1 MNTTLIPRDIS
12 WLSFNHR
19 VLQEANDKTVPLIER
34 LKFLGIFSNNLDE
47 FFRVRVASI
56 KREEENPL
64 LSNKNH
70 KQAHELIEQIT
81 DRVIELQDLFEQT
94 YTGVEKELEQA
105 NIFIVNENNLTPEQQ
120 QYVRNYFFEKIRM
133 SSVPIML
140 NSAPNFP
147 YLKDRVIYLAV
158 KLHGATDPLLPKE
171 QYSIIELPTELF
183 SRFVKLP
190 NIAQRE
196 YIILLDDVIR
206 YCLKDIFAIFNYKN
220 IEAYTLKVT
229 RDAELELDNDL
240 SKSYTEK
247 LTSGIK
253 KRKRG
258 KPVRINYDEDM
269 PKDLLNYLVK
279 KLRMKEENNVI
290 PGGRYHNFR
299 NFMNFPTIGASALH
313 YPSLKTLAHVDFIG
327 QTSLLNVIERKDVLL
342 TFPYHNYGY
351 VTDILREAAIDPHV
365 ESIKITLYRI
375 AENSSIAYTL
385 LNAIKNGKRV
395 YVVLEL
401 QARFDEENNIY
412 WANKLQ
418 EAGAIVRFGIPGLKV
433 HSKLFI
439 ITKKVADKQVQI
451 ASIGTGNFN
460 ENTARVYTDYS
471 LLTANKAITTEVDKV
486 FNFFQINYQT
496 GTYTQLLVAPFY
508 MRNRFEQLIDNEI
521 KAAKANKPASL
532 FFKLNNMEDHG
543 MIQKLYD
550 ASNAGVNVKLIVR
563 GICCLVPGIKN
574 QSENITVISV
584 IDQYLEHSRVYCFG
598 NGGKELMY
606 ISSADIMSRNLD
618 ERTEVACPIVDE
630 SIKKEIK
637 TQLDLHWNDNVK
649 ARVINYAQAN
659 TLVKNKRKKV
669 RSQLAIY
676 VHLQQQLSN

>member
-1 MNTTLIPRDIS
+1 MSTTLIPRDIS

-19 VLQEANDKTVPLIER
+19 VLQEANDATVPLVER

-56 KREEENPL
+56 KREEDNPL

-70 KQAHELIEQIT
+70 KHAHELIEQIT
-81 DRVIELQDLFEQT
+81 NRVIELQDLFEQT
-94 YTGVEKELEQA
+94 YNTVEKELGQA
-105 NIFIVNENNLTPEQQ
+105 NIFIVNEHNLTVEQQ
-120 QYVRNYFFEKIRM
+120 LYVRNYFFSNMRM

-147 YLKDRVIYLAV
+147 YLKDRVIYLAI
-158 KLHGATDPLLPKE
+158 KLHGANNAQLPE
-171 QYSIIELPTELF
+171 QQYSIIELPTELF
-183 SRFVKLP
+183 SRFLKLP
-190 NIAQRE
+190 NIAKRE

-206 YCLKDIFAIFNYKN
+206 FCLKDIFAIFDYEN
-220 IEAYTLKVT
+220 IEAYAVKVT

-247 LTSGIK
+247 LTSGLKRRK
-253 KRKRG
+253 KG
-258 KPVRINYDEDM
+258 KPVRLNYDENI
-269 PKDLLNYLVK
+269 PADLLNYLVK
-279 KLRMKEENNVI
+279 KLRMKDENNVI

-299 NFMNFPTIGASALH
+299 NFMKFPQVGASTLH
-313 YPSLKTLAHVDFIG
+313 NTELKVLSHPDFVG
-327 QTSLLNVIERKDVLL
+327 QTSLLNVIENKDVLL
-342 TFPYHNYGY
+342 TFPYHNYSY
-351 VTDILREAAIDPHV
+351 VTDILREAAIDPLV

-418 EAGAIVRFGIPGLKV
+418 EEGAIVRFGIPGLKV
-433 HSKLFI
+433 HSKLFL
-439 ITKKVADKQVQI
+439 ITKRVLNSTIQI

-471 LLTANKAITTEVDKV
+471 LLTANTLITTEVNKV

-496 GTYTQLLVAPFY
+496 GTYKNLLVAPFF
-508 MRNRFEQLIDNEI
+508 MRNRIEQLIDNEI
-521 KAAKANKPASL
+521 TAAKNKKTAGL
-532 FFKLNNMEDHG
+532 FFKINNLEDER
-543 MIQKLYD
+543 IINKLYD
-550 ASNAGVNVKLIVR
+550 ASNAGVTVKLIVR

-574 QSENITVISV
+574 QSENITVVSI
-584 IDQYLEHSRVYCFG
+584 IDQYLEHSRVYCFA
-598 NGGKELMY
+598 NQGKELMY
-606 ISSADIMSRNLD
+606 ISSADVMSRNLD
-618 ERTEVACPIVDE
+618 ERTEVACPILDP
-630 SIKKEIK
+630 SIQTEIK
-637 TQLDLHWNDNVK
+637 THLNLHWADNVK
-649 ARVINYAQAN
+649 ARIINQKQSN

-676 VHLQQQLSN
+676 QHLQQQLSN